1 MLAVNVTATA
11 HAFNEVMPQPEEPS
25 SPVEGSE
32 LMLMQM
38 TPTAG
43 RVRLQALRPQV
54 SAALDL
60 ARARGRAPS
69 GPGVP
74 SRFPG
79 EPPLYVGS
87 GAHAT
92 DFKVLKRLEIK
103 AVVNCAPSVCKTPK
117 DKYKQNGI
125 AFLEIDARDDRSFP
139 LLKECLSGCSQ
150 FITAQHA
157 AGNAVLVHC
166 MAGVNRS
173 ATLAVGHLLLK
184 QKRNLFELF
193 AECVAARP
201 AILQNPS
208 FQLQL
213 CALAQRN
220 GLLYEPDEAAVT
232 RGLLYQPPS
241 PPGSNEKTIEWP
253 RASDEA
259 VAAQVAA
266 AEAAAAETEAVQQA
280 PSSPV
285 ASRPHKS
292 PSNSPTKLERVE
304 YESMQDSARPDAV
317 SLL

>member
-92 DFKVLKRLEIK
+92 EFKGLKRLDIK

-213 CALAQRN
+213 SRGSEN

-241 PPGSNEKTIEWP
+241 PPARMRRQSNGP
-253 RASDEA
+253 APDEA
-259 VAAQVAA
+259 VAAMVAT
-266 AEAAAAETEAVQQA
+266 AEAAAARRRRCSRRRHRQWPASTQE
-280 PSSPV
+280 PV
-285 ASRPHKS
+285 KQ
-292 PSNSPTKLERVE
+292 PTKPSEW
-304 YESMQDSARPDAV
+304 SMVLQDSARPDAV